1 MEKLSQDEEKRII
14 NDAKK
19 DPEKFGTLYDTY
31 ANAVFNFVL
40 RRVNDTN
47 IAEDITADTFYKAL
61 RSIKQFNF
69 KSSFSTYLFKIAKN
83 EIYSFYRRKRFF
95 PALFPASE
103 AFYDAGCKKNPETE
117 KLTQAIEKLPFRERE
132 IIRMHFIEEKGQRE
146 ISFILNIGRSTYYKL
161 MQSALSKL
169 KKMIK
174 GDENEGR

>member
-1 MEKLSQDEEKRII
+1 MEKLSKDEEKRII
-14 NDAKK
+14 NDARK
-19 DPEKFGTLYDTY
+19 DPEKFGALYDAY
-31 ANAVFNFVL
+31 ANALFNFVL

-61 RSIKQFNF
+61 KSIKQFDF
-69 KSSFSTYLFKIAKN
+69 KSSFSTYLFKIAEN
-83 EIYSFYRRKRFF
+83 RIYDFYRRKKFF
-95 PALFPASE
+95 PANR
-103 AFYDAGCKKNPETE
+103 AFYDTDCKQNPETE

-169 KKMIK
+169 RKMIEDDK
-174 GDENEGR
+174 NEEK